1 MNTVHPTV
9 INKRLIMAFTDI
21 SQHRFIINFSKYRY
35 LLSELVKRDIK
46 IKYRRSVIG
55 IFWSFLNPLLT
66 MVVLTIIFSTIFA
79 MNIKNFPVYFLTG
92 KIIFDFYAQ
101 GSRAA
106 MLSIRSNAAI
116 IKKIYVP
123 KYMYS
128 LGVTFSNFVTFLLSL
143 IVLFGVM
150 IATNAGFTWYAL
162 TAVVPIFLLLIFTI
176 GAGLLLAT
184 LTVFFR
190 DIEHLYGVFITLL
203 MYGSAIFYPA
213 SIIPQKYQIF
223 LELNPVYAIISLC
236 RDSFLYGKAFDPT
249 TLLFATVCSVVIL
262 VLGVVLFYKY
272 QDKFILY
279 I

>member
-1 MNTVHPTV
+1 MIITE
-9 INKRLIMAFTDI
+9 IF
-21 SQHRFIINFSKYRY
+21 QHRFIINFSKYRY

-66 MVVLTIIFSTIFA
+66 MIVLTIIFSTIFR
-79 MNIKNFPVYFLTG
+79 MNIANFPVYFLTG
-92 KIIFDFYAQ
+92 MIIFNFYAQ
-101 GSRAA
+101 GSNAA
-106 MLSIRSNAAI
+106 MTSIRRNSSI

-128 LGVTFSNFVTFLLSL
+128 LSVVLSNFVTFSLSL

-150 IATNAGFTWYAL
+150 LATNAGFTWYIL
-162 TAVVPIFLLLIFTI
+162 TALVPIFLLLMFTI

-190 DIEHLYGVFITLL
+190 DVEHLYGVFITLL

-213 SIIPQKYQIF
+213 SIIPQKFQIF
-223 LELNPVYAIISLC
+223 LELNPIYAIISLC
-236 RDSFLYGKAFDPT
+236 RDSFLYGKAFDPA
-249 TLLFATVCSVVIL
+249 TLLFAAASAVGIL
-262 VLGVVLFYKY
+262 VLGVALFYKY